1 MDTSPRD
8 EAPRRV
14 LERMRMR
21 LLDLTARNPLLNYTH
36 PRASSLRIVDEVP
49 TVVLDALIANRTY
62 RFAPLKLADAPAPI
76 NDPAPRGFVR
86 ANGGRNGRSANAVN
100 TPPNATTAA
109 VATPPP
115 GVEIQPPVT
124 ERERREAARAAR
136 AQREEQI
143 RAGATALGID
153 PSYDLLAAPASDA
166 TRHGDSRLQTLL
178 TPDELEARLQKM
190 QASAVTA
197 IQESGANML
206 HLLFGFVE
214 WSDVAG
220 EKTRM
225 APLVLLPVTMS
236 RLALDPATHTYP
248 YTVAA
253 SGEDWST
260 NVTLQEMC
268 RKSFGFALPSV
279 EPEEDLEQYF
289 SRVEEVLRVAA
300 PQWTLRRQLTLG
312 LVSFGKILMWR
323 DLDPATWPVD
333 KDILGVPLLRQVLG
347 DVDPAS
353 EHEEDTPAE
362 LRATEYNID
371 ALPADRRPV
380 PPIVVPADSSQHSV
394 LVDVQRGENLVV
406 QGPPGTGK
414 SQTITNMIADAIA
427 LGKKVLFVAEKKAA
441 LDVVARR
448 LEDAGLGPFILP
460 LHSHTS
466 NKREFLDLLKARI
479 DLPATDGA
487 ANELMTVD
495 GLLAESRKEL
505 TGHVERLHR
514 PFGSLGLTAFDVLWR
529 ARRLGGE
536 IPERAVETLRDAA
549 IANAKMVTPS
559 EAAKHRATLQAF
571 AAAHAAVAADLG
583 ADGVH
588 PWQGMSRADLSFDAA
603 QSLVAL
609 ARLAREALEGA
620 ERARR
625 ALASDVPNVAWPDS
639 PEALL
644 PLLARVRHV
653 VPPDAD
659 VPAAV
664 IDAIHARAGESATEA
679 AVQAADANRLAWN
692 AVEGA
697 WGESGAITPDAA
709 TQHTAALR
717 DAMRMLGDEARVG
730 TVREAV
736 GLLSEV
742 LDHLLAV
749 QAVATRIAA
758 ALGVTHELPVG
769 VALGLVSVAMAV
781 ERLPN
786 GALSLRNVAL
796 QAPNA
801 ADRVASLSQRAAE
814 LTRIRALR
822 DARFNPEMRPSL
834 AELRRIA
841 TALAEAPRFMPGV
854 FSGSYRDAVAA
865 YRRMSGGRQAD
876 RATMMADVES
886 LVRFQSDYQV
896 FMSDPNLETYFGS
909 AARGVDTPFESG
921 MAVLDWARHATV
933 MFRGTSRASQ
943 ALTDAVWNASP
954 QAWREASELA
964 LTNPEGRHAAT
975 VLGDDLSAVV
985 RFKPGDIALWDPLP
999 FQIIEDQLHRWRDI
1013 ALGGVRAATSA
1024 GAAPTD
1030 SLASLSARLTALRRA
1045 WETDA
1050 ALASHAETFR
1060 QLGIE
1065 SLNRGQTPGAKPTSS
1080 DP

>member
-1 MDTSPRD
+1 METSPRD

-21 LLDLTARNPLLNYTH
+21 LLDLSARNPLLNYTH

-49 TVVLDALIANRTY
+49 TVVLDALIANRAY
-62 RFAPLKLADAPAPI
+62 RFASIRAADVPAPVAA
-76 NDPAPRGFVR
+76 PVPRGFAR
-86 ANGGRNGRSANAVN
+86 SGRNGRSANAASATN
-100 TPPNATTAA
+100 TPNIANAA

-115 GVEIQPPVT
+115 GVEIQPPLT

-143 RAGATALGID
+143 RAAAIALGID
-153 PSYDLLAAPASDA
+153 PSYDLLAAPASDTA
-166 TRHGDSRLQTLL
+166 RHGDTRLQTLL

-268 RKSFGFALPSV
+268 RKSFGIALPSV
-279 EPEEDLEQYF
+279 EPEEGLEQYF
-289 SRVEEVLRVAA
+289 SRVEDVLRVAA
-300 PQWTLRRQLTLG
+300 PQWKLRRQLTLG

-323 DLDPATWPVD
+323 DLDPATWPAD
-333 KDILGVPLLRQVLG
+333 HDLLAVPLLRQVLG
-347 DVDPAS
+347 DVEPVSGTD
-353 EHEEDTPAE
+353 EDATAE
-362 LRATEYNID
+362 LRTTEYNID

-427 LGKKVLFVAEKKAA
+427 AGKKVLFVAEKKAA
-441 LDVVARR
+441 LDVVMDR
-448 LEDAGLGPFILP
+448 LAHIGLGPFCLP

-487 ANELMTVD
+487 AHELMTVD

-536 IPERAVETLRDAA
+536 VPERAVDALRESA
-549 IANAKMVTPS
+549 IPNAKMVTPS

-571 AAAHAAVAADLG
+571 AAAHASVAADIG
-583 ADGVH
+583 ASESH

-609 ARLAREALEGA
+609 ARLAREALETA

-625 ALASDVPNVAWPDS
+625 ALASDIGAVAWPDS

-644 PLLARVRHV
+644 PLLSRVRHV
-653 VPPDAD
+653 VAPDAD
-659 VPAAV
+659 VPAAL
-664 IDAIHARAGESATEA
+664 IDAVHSNAGESASEA
-679 AVQAADANRLAWN
+679 AVQAADASRLAWS
-692 AVEGA
+692 AVDGA
-697 WGESGAITPDAA
+697 WGVAGTISPDAA
-709 TQHTAALR
+709 KEHAAALR
-717 DAMRMLGDEARVG
+717 DAMRMLGDEASVG

-742 LDHLLAV
+742 LEHLLAL

-781 ERLPN
+781 EQLPN
-786 GALSLRNVAL
+786 GALSLRSMAL
-796 QAPNA
+796 QTPNA
-801 ADRVASLSQRAAE
+801 TERVAALAERAAE
-814 LTRIRALR
+814 LTRTRASR

-854 FSGSYRDAVAA
+854 FSGSYREAVAA
-865 YRRMSGGRQAD
+865 YRRMSGGRQTD
-876 RATMMADVES
+876 RTTMMADVES
-886 LVRFQSDYQV
+886 LVRFHSDYQV

-921 MAVLDWARHATV
+921 MAVLEWARHATV
-933 MFRGTSRASQ
+933 MFRGTSKASQ
-943 ALTDAVWNASP
+943 ALTDAVWNASQ

-964 LTNPEGRHAAT
+964 LTNPEGRHAAH
-975 VLGDDLSAVV
+975 VLGEDLSAVV
-985 RFKPGDIALWDPLP
+985 KFKPGDIALWDPLP
-999 FQIIEDQLHRWRDI
+999 FTTIEDQLHRWRDI

-1024 GAAPTD
+1024 GAAATD
-1030 SLASLSARLTALRRA
+1030 SLAALSGRLTALRHA

-1050 ALASHAETFR
+1050 TLESHAETFR
-1060 QLGIE
+1060 QLGV
-1065 SLNRGQTPGAKPTSS
+1065 SA
-1080 DP
+1080 D